1 MEDARVSDQDLQ
13 VQLEETKRLIEERGK
28 DVARL
33 TSKMLTQD
41 FQISELRKKTAEQDV
56 EIESNKETIE
66 RLQTTLQDLET
77 QNSKLQN
84 ELKNAESKA
93 SVKVQLAEKELE
105 AKKNE
110 LQVLRAKMFLD
121 QLNVS
126 IKLVPEYPDLM
137 DEVKVLS
144 E

>member
-1 MEDARVSDQDLQ
+1 M
-13 VQLEETKRLIEERGK
+13 
-28 DVARL
+28 ARL

-110 LQVLRAKMFLD
+110 MQVLRAKMFLD
-121 QLNVS
+121 QLNIS